1 MPRVAIGDLTIDIEV
16 PERFHCAYTV
26 NGSLLAESAD
36 EAFEVG
42 VIRVTGSSGV
52 ELVRDRA
59 AQKHSEVHERDGV
72 AVFFEAPE
80 TWFAGFEEHML
91 VATVHRGEPSEFP
104 RVLESVGPAHP
115 PFPEREERVVVA
127 LQPSHRTFFA
137 QRRTSMKD
145 NFGWT
150 PNQHDAISRLDT
162 VWRWLIEEP
171 PPDEHV
177 LHTFMSGI
185 AVAFG
190 DLLCRRGF
198 SWAMGND
205 QHGITIGIV
214 ALKGTA
220 NVWVVPDE
228 FLGKRWE
235 NREVDFFGFA
245 IEAIA
250 SQVEKMR
257 TDGKYALS

>member
-1 MPRVAIGDLTIDIEV
+1 MPRIAIGDLTIDVEV
-16 PERFHCAYTV
+16 PERFRCAYTT
-26 NGSLLAESAD
+26 NGSLLAECVDTD
-36 EAFEVG
+36 EAFEIG
-42 VIRVTGSSGV
+42 VIRVTGNSGV

-59 AQKHSEVHERDGV
+59 AEKNAEVRENENGV
-72 AVFFEAPE
+72 ALFFEAPE

-91 VATVHRGEPSEFP
+91 VATVHRGEPKEFP
-104 RVLESVGPAHP
+104 GVLETVGPAHE
-115 PFPEREERVVVA
+115 PFPPSEERVVVS
-127 LQPSHRTFFA
+127 LQPSHRT
-137 QRRTSMKD
+137 SMKE
-145 NFGWT
+145 NFGWSPT
-150 PNQHDAISRLDT
+150 QHDAISRLDT

-190 DLLCRRGF
+190 DLLCQRGF
-198 SWAMGND
+198 SWAMAND
-205 QHGITIGIV
+205 QHGITLGIV

-235 NREVDFFGFA
+235 NREVDFFGYA

-250 SQVEKMR
+250 SQIQKMR